1 MRYLALLACLAAAPA
16 FAAVD
21 GTVVNRTTGK
31 PQPGATV
38 TLIELTSGMQPAGST
53 TTDAQGRFHFDR
65 DPQGTA
71 LLQVSH
77 QGVTY
82 SQHIQAGQG
91 ANQEIGIYDSS
102 KQPGAAKVTNH
113 LILLEPTAG
122 RLNVDET
129 FFMENS
135 GKTTFNDSSGGTLR
149 FYIPKGAEGVNVFAT
164 GPQGMPIPQ
173 QPKPLGNGAYSVD
186 FPVRPGET
194 RFNVRYSMPFTAPG
208 TLEGRSFYP
217 GVPAR
222 VATPHGVTISG
233 DGVKQ
238 IGEEPTMHVT
248 VYEAAGAEFK
258 LAIEGTGALR
268 AAPAGEEDSAPQVE
282 QVLPRVYQRVWLIV
296 AASLMA
302 LACGFAMLYR
312 RGAGSR
318 A

>member
-1 MRYLALLACLAAAPA
+1 MRYLALFACLAAATA

-38 TLIELTSGMQPAGST
+38 TMIELTAGMQPAGST

-71 LLQVSH
+71 LLQVNH

-91 ANQEIGIYDSS
+91 TNQELSIYDSS

-113 LILLEPTAG
+113 LMLLEPTG
-122 RLNVDET
+122 DRLNVDET
-129 FFMENS
+129 FFMENG
-135 GKTTFNDSSGGTLR
+135 GKTTFNDPDGGTLR
-149 FYIPKGAEGVNVFAT
+149 FYVPKEAEGTNVSAT

-173 QPKPLGNGAYSVD
+173 QPKALKNGAYVVD

-208 TLEGRSFYP
+208 TLEGRSYYP

-222 VATPHGVTISG
+222 IATPRGVTISG
-233 DGVKQ
+233 EGVKRV
-238 IGEEPTMHVT
+238 GEEPTMHVAI
-248 VYEAAGAEFK
+248 YEATGAQFK

-268 AAPAGEEDSAPQVE
+268 AASADEEDSAPQVE
-282 QVLPRVYQRVWLIV
+282 QVLPRVYQRLWLIV
-296 AASLMA
+296 AASIIA
-302 LACGFAMLYR
+302 LAFGFVMLYR
-312 RGAGSR
+312 RGAGSQ